1 MHRLSKL
8 KISHRI
14 LMALAIPAAGLLI
27 FAAMQISDKY
37 VTSRDMSKVVDLATL
52 APVISELVHEMQKER
67 GMSAGFIA
75 SKGKNFADTI
85 GSQRAATDKRNTSL
99 LAAFDAFDTTGFP
112 AWFGEGV
119 AEAQV
124 RLSKLDDTRKK
135 VSSLAL
141 TVPAMAKYYTSTI
154 ANLLD
159 LVAKTAVLS
168 SDADVTRTTQTYAS
182 FLQAKERAGI
192 ERGTGA
198 VGFGAGL
205 FKPEVH
211 NRLIGLIAEQ
221 EAFMAQFAS
230 YASDDQKAFYKSRV
244 SGASVDEV
252 ERMRKIAI
260 KGGRSGSLKGI
271 TASQWF
277 GGSTDKINLLKDVED
292 KLAGDLR
299 AMAAAKG
306 NSARTVLIIDLIIGA
321 AILALCALTLFST
334 IRSVAR
340 PLAGMT
346 GVMSRM
352 AEGETDVEVE
362 GSARGDEIGDMSR
375 ALEVFRDNAVERA
388 SLEAIER
395 ERNAAQQ
402 AREQNLRE
410 LIAGFESNIG
420 DVVAGIGDA
429 SSQMSET
436 ANALTGIADD
446 TRGRTNSAAAA
457 STEASSNMQT
467 VASAAEQL
475 AASIGEIS
483 QQLGRAS
490 TVVGD
495 ATTHANKSNAEVG
508 ELAGAAQRIGEVV
521 TLIQS
526 IAEQTNLLALNAT
539 IEAARAGDLGKG
551 FAVVANEVKALAEQ
565 TAKATEEI
573 SQQIEGIQG
582 STSNAVKAIGDM
594 TGIMDEVNAIT
605 NSISAAVE
613 EQSAAT
619 NEISR
624 NIQEAANGTNNVAS
638 NVEGITGAVD
648 ETAQAAGG
656 VESASEDLNGR
667 AASLREQVTSF
678 LQGVSAA

>member
-1 MHRLSKL
+1 MQRLSKL

-14 LMALAIPAAGLLI
+14 IIALAIPAVGLLI

-37 VTSRDMSKVVDLATL
+37 VLSRDMEKVAELATL

-85 GSQRAATDKRNTSL
+85 GSQRDATDKRKVALS
-99 LAAFDAFDTTGFP
+99 AAFDAFDAAQFP
-112 AWFGEGV
+112 AWFDEGI
-119 AEAQV
+119 AEALV
-124 RLSKLDDTRKK
+124 RLSKLDDTRKT

-154 ANLLD
+154 SNLLD
-159 LVAKTAVLS
+159 LVEKTAVLS
-168 SDADVTRTTQTYAS
+168 DDADVTRATQAYAS

-192 ERGTGA
+192 ERAMGA
-198 VGFGAGL
+198 SGFGAGK
-205 FKPEVH
+205 FAPQIY
-211 NRLIGLIAEQ
+211 NRFVGLMAQQ
-221 EAFMAQFAS
+221 EAFLAQFAIF
-230 YASDDQKAFYKSRV
+230 ATEEQKAFFKERV
-244 SGASVDEV
+244 SGAAVNNV
-252 ERMRKIAI
+252 ERMRQIAI
-260 KGGRSGSLKGI
+260 EGGLTGDLQGT
-271 TASQWF
+271 TAPQWF
-277 GGSTDKINLLKDVED
+277 GGITDKINLLKDVED
-292 KLAGDLR
+292 KIAADLKSMAVAKGGSGRTALIFDLILAGL
-299 AMAAAKG
+299 
-306 NSARTVLIIDLIIGA
+306 VLGFCA
-321 AILALCALTLFST
+321 LALTST
-334 IRSVAR
+334 IRSVAL

-346 GVMSRM
+346 GTMSRM
-352 AEGETDVEVE
+352 AEGETDVEVTGGE
-362 GSARGDEIGDMSR
+362 RGDEIGDMSR
-375 ALEVFRDNAVERA
+375 ALEVFRDNAIERA
-388 SLEAIER
+388 NLEAAQRDEA
-395 ERNAAQQ
+395 AAQK

-410 LIAGFESNIG
+410 LIAGFEANIG
-420 DVVAGIGDA
+420 EVVAGIGDA
-429 SSQMSET
+429 SGQMSET
-436 ANALTGIADD
+436 ASALTGIADD
-446 TRGRTNSAAAA
+446 TRGRTTTVAAA

-467 VASAAEQL
+467 VASAAEEL

-495 ATTHANKSNAEVG
+495 ATSHANKSNTEVG

-521 TLIQS
+521 TLIQN

-582 STSNAVKAIGDM
+582 STSNAVQAIGDM

-624 NIQEAANGTNNVAS
+624 NIQEAASGTDNVAS

-667 AASLREQVTSF
+667 AATLRDQVSNF